1 MTAAAYDYDVSI
13 EEVLLG
19 ILRDGEIRTMDG
31 LVEASGLDW
40 SRVFLAIDR
49 LSRTGDI
56 SLRRVGRPQDQVCVM
71 RKRPDTS
78 G

>member
-1 MTAAAYDYDVSI
+1 MMAAAYEYDVST

-19 ILRDGEIRTMDG
+19 ILRNGEVRTMDG

-49 LSRTGDI
+49 LSRSGDI
-56 SLRRVGRPQDQVCVM
+56 SLRREGRLQYQV
-71 RKRPDTS
+71 RIRREDA
-78 G
+78 